1 MKPFIHSSTRP
12 TARRILPGHGTAA
25 RSTDRTPLPSV
36 DRAERIARRSV
47 WTRYRAAQRIQ
58 YGLGSGAG
66 LAGAALVLIL
76 TLFVAM
82 GPRANVLD
90 NTADAPS
97 AQTPSAQTPP
107 VQTALVDAG
116 PAEST
121 S

>member
-12 TARRILPGHGTAA
+12 TTRRILPGHGTADRPA
-25 RSTDRTPLPSV
+25 DRTPLPGV

-47 WTRYRAAQRIQ
+47 WTRYRADQRFQ
-58 YGLGSGAG
+58 YGLGGSAG
-66 LAGAALVLIL
+66 LVGAALVLVL
-76 TLFVAM
+76 MFFAAM

-97 AQTPSAQTPP
+97 AQTPP

-116 PAEST
+116 PAEPT

>member
-12 TARRILPGHGTAA
+12 TTRRILPGHGTAA

-47 WTRYRAAQRIQ
+47 WTRYRAAQRVQ
-58 YGLGSGAG
+58 YGLGSAAG
-66 LAGAALVLIL
+66 LAGAALVLIM

-90 NTADAPS
+90 NTTDAPS
-97 AQTPSAQTPP
+97 AQTTSM
-107 VQTALVDAG
+107 QTALVDAG
-116 PAEST
+116 PAAST